1 MKQHK
6 KLKITLLVLAGLAV
20 LLAGAFCTVMIISN
34 SPSHI
39 AQLVLDGDPDNK
51 LNEKYDKLKPEKKA
65 EVLTLV
71 TAEMQKKIDDYKAG
85 NVTDTFEAYVGDAWS
100 TFEYIILNSSDVDA
114 SKIEEAENVVH
125 DMELIVYGQELISEA
140 ESYIAEKD
148 YAEAY
153 ELIAVIEGTGGQ
165 AEDDTGNIYERL
177 SNADTERVDAVKTA
191 ITNEAAAYYIEQCR
205 QLSEENNYAEI
216 EKIIERVSTICSEE
230 DIAVMQ
236 EFIFTREKAFD
247 LYLAS
252 PADYATLLANGDY
265 NYADAAINFYGY
277 YDVDGDSLNELV
289 FSNINKPEW
298 DTANCYYIDFDET
311 QKNLES
317 AKPVDYGL
325 VKSGIEWV
333 ALNDSVDWKN
343 AYTELLLEIAVKER
357 DEKGY
362 DLHDIDGNGIPE
374 LIIPFIGMSN
384 SPDEYT
390 GVYSYVNGNLK
401 QYIYITEKYGSTYI
415 YNNNWINFHVSHGVS
430 PSGKG
435 LSIATYTNGVF
446 VDAPT
451 YTMYNTVDGP
461 EHIIRSTD
469 VSSNE
474 QDTEIS
480 LNDMNDELKQYGVY
494 ITYEYIDMSP
504 YDSYYDYS
512 INFNTDDVI
521 QLKESAHLL
530 ADYDYDATQTSD
542 IIESIWNY

>member
-6 KLKITLLVLAGLAV
+6 KLKITLLVLAGLAI
-20 LLAGAFCTVMIISN
+20 LLVGIFCTIMIISN

-51 LNEKYDKLKPEKKA
+51 LNEKYDKLKPEQKA

-71 TAEMQKKIDDYKAG
+71 TAEMQKKIDEYKAG
-85 NVTDTFEAYVGDAWS
+85 NATDTFEAYVGDAWS
-100 TFEYIILNSSDVDA
+100 AFEYIILNSSDVDA
-114 SKIEEAENVVH
+114 SKIKEAENVIH
-125 DMELIVYGQELISEA
+125 DMELIMYGQELISEA

-148 YAEAY
+148 YVEAY
-153 ELIAVIEGTGGQ
+153 ELITVIEGTGGQ
-165 AEDDTGNIYERL
+165 AEDEAEIIYEYL
-177 SNADTERVDAVKTA
+177 CKADAERVDAVKTT
-191 ITNEAAAYYIEQCR
+191 ITNEASAYYIEQCR

-289 FSNINKPEW
+289 FSNINRAEW

-311 QKNLES
+311 QKNLEP
-317 AKPVDYGL
+317 AKPVEYGL

-343 AYTELLLEIAVKER
+343 AYTELLMELVAER
-357 DEKGY
+357 EYWNYKY
-362 DLHDIDGNGIPE
+362 DLFDIDGNGTPE
-374 LIIPFIGMSN
+374 LIRDAEPGLNLDNEGNIHSYANGSIK
-384 SPDEYT
+384 T
-390 GVYSYVNGNLK
+390 YSMGLSLWGND
-401 QYIYITEKYGSTYI
+401 YI
-415 YNNNWINFHVSHGVS
+415 YNNNFINYYGDGGYPPNARHLFM
-430 PSGKG
+430 
-435 LSIATYTNGVF
+435 ATYINEVF
-446 VDAPT
+446 V
-451 YTMYNTVDGP
+451 YTPEYNMYSTPNADGT
-461 EHIIRSTD
+461 EHITKESIDMSGET
-469 VSSNE
+469 
-474 QDTEIS
+474 QQKTEITLS
-480 LNDMNDELKQYGVY
+480 DMNEELKQHGLY
-494 ITYEYIDMSP
+494 ITSEYITDEYASKQP
-504 YDSYYDYS
+504 FYDYS
-512 INFNTDDVI
+512 INFNTDDVRAVSCI
-521 QLKESAHLL
+521 
-530 ADYDYDATQTSD
+530 YDASQPSD